1 MEHVIRSK
9 ANPRFKELLTLLRP
23 GGAARTHTLLLGEKL
38 IEAWRSAPHAGRLV
52 PELLLVKEES
62 NVPDWALEL
71 MVPVQWLGEKLM
83 GELGDAASPPPCAL
97 LLRLG
102 PEPGGPLKNRVI
114 VPWGIQDPGNLGA
127 IFRSAAA
134 FGFQEALLGPG
145 CADPFSPKALRGS
158 MGAAFLL
165 AIRRI
170 QTLDAGADINEG
182 GPPGRFAPSTSH
194 LSAARA
200 SSRSQARG
208 AGNPPLVLPHVV
220 PGQSPDITSGN
231 WFALDGGADSIPL
244 ADAELVEPLRI
255 LVGNEGH
262 GWKHESLPAAVQ
274 RVAIP
279 TIGVESLNAAVA
291 AGIACHEVQR
301 RMS

>member
-1 MEHVIRSK
+1 MERPITSK
-9 ANPRFKELLTLLRP
+9 ANPRFKDLLASLRLT
-23 GGAARTHTLLLGEKL
+23 GAARSHTLLIGEKL
-38 IEAWRSAPHAGRLV
+38 IETWRGAPHARRLV
-52 PELLLVKEES
+52 AES
-62 NVPDWALEL
+62 ILMLEDTDPPDSFQDLNVPL
-71 MVPVQWLGEKLM
+71 QGLGEKLM
-83 GELGDAASPPPCAL
+83 SALSDSASPPPCAM

-102 PEPGGPLKNRVI
+102 PEPGGPLGNRVI

-165 AIRRI
+165 SIRRVE
-170 QTLDAGADINEG
+170 TLELG
-182 GPPGRFAPSTSH
+182 
-194 LSAARA
+194 
-200 SSRSQARG
+200 
-208 AGNPPLVLPHVV
+208 
-220 PGQSPDITSGN
+220 SGN
-231 WFALDGGADSIPL
+231 WFALDSGAGAIPL
-244 ADAELVEPLRI
+244 LDADLVEPLRI

-279 TIGVESLNAAVA
+279 TTGVESLNAAVA
-291 AGIACHEVQR
+291 AGIACYEAQR
-301 RMS
+301 RIVG

>member
-1 MEHVIRSK
+1 MELAITSK
-9 ANPRFKELLTLLRP
+9 ANPWFKNLLGLLRP
-23 GGAARTHTLLLGEKL
+23 SGAARTHTLLAGGKL
-38 IEAWRSAPHAGRLV
+38 IETWRSAPYGGRLI
-52 PELLLVKEES
+52 PESLLMRES
-62 NVPDWALEL
+62 LDIPEPFHDLG
-71 MVPVQWLGEKLM
+71 VPVRWLSEKLM
-83 GELGDAASPPPCAL
+83 ANLSDSASPPPCAL

-102 PEPGGPLKNRVI
+102 PESSGPLKNRVI

-165 AIRRI
+165 SLRRI
-170 QTLDAGADINEG
+170 QTLAIG
-182 GPPGRFAPSTSH
+182 
-194 LSAARA
+194 
-200 SSRSQARG
+200 
-208 AGNPPLVLPHVV
+208 
-220 PGQSPDITSGN
+220 SGN
-231 WFALDGGADSIPL
+231 WFALDSGAGAIPL
-244 ADAELVEPLRI
+244 KDADLVEPLRI

-262 GWKHESLPAAVQ
+262 GWKHETLPIAVQ

-291 AGIACHEVQR
+291 AGIACYEVQR
-301 RMS
+301 RMAG